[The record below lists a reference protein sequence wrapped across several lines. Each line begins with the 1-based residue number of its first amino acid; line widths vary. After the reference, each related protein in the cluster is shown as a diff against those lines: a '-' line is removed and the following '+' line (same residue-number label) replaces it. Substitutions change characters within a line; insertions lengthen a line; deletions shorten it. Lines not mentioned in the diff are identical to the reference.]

1 MDYFYGIINPHFR
14 EAYLAVQESL
24 TEYMQEYEDKKIGEW
39 KVKTEEEIKKFINW
53 AKSEIHSLATGAIN
67 AENYVV
73 AKRYYEGYIQALEWV
88 LEE

>member
-1 MDYFYGIINPHFR
+1 M
-14 EAYLAVQESL
+14 
-24 TEYMQEYEDKKIGEW
+24 
-39 KVKTEEEIKKFINW
+39 KTEEEIKKFINW